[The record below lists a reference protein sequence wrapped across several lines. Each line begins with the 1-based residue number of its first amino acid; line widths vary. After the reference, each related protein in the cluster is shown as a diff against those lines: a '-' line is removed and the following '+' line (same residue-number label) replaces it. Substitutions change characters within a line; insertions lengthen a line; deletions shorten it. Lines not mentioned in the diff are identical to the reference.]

1 MEWIKEILSKHV
13 GEDGKFDL
21 DGATKEIKSEFPKNA
36 VPKADFNDKSQKLK
50 TANEDLTAANALVEQ
65 LKASNSG
72 NEDLQ
77 KQIDDYK
84 NQLETVTAER
94 LADRKNA
101 AIELALTQAG
111 AKNITAVKALLKA
124 DELEMTDEGVKGLDD
139 KVASLKKDEGYLFQ
153 SSDPAPQPKKEQ
165 FVAAGNTGGGE
176 PPKEKSW
183 KDNLAENIARTKNN

>member
-36 VPKADFNDKSQKLK
+36 VPKADFNDKTQKLK
-50 TANEDLTAANALVEQ
+50 TATEDLTTANALVEQ

-139 KVASLKKDEGYLFQ
+139 KVATLKKDEGYLFQ
-153 SSDPAPQPKKEQ
+153 TNDPTPQPKKKQ

-176 PPKEKSW
+176 SPKEKSW
-183 KDNLAENIARTKNN
+183 KDNLAENIAKTKNN

>member
-21 DGATKEIKSEFPKNA
+21 YGATKEIKSEFPKNA

-139 KVASLKKDEGYLFQ
+139 KVATLKKDEGYLFQ
-153 SSDPAPQPKKEQ
+153 TNDPTPQPKKKQ

-176 PPKEKSW
+176 PSKEKSW
-183 KDNLAENIARTKNN
+183 KDNLAENIAKTKNN

>member
-36 VPKADFNDKSQKLK
+36 VPKADFNVISLKKLK

-124 DELEMTDEGVKGLDD
+124 DELEMTDEGVKGLDN
-139 KVASLKKDEGYLFQ
+139 KVATLEKDEGY
-153 SSDPAPQPKKEQ
+153 
-165 FVAAGNTGGGE
+165 FVSNE
-176 PPKEKSW
+176 
-183 KDNLAENIARTKNN
+183 

>member
-50 TANEDLTAANALVEQ
+50 TANEDLTAANVLVEQ

-84 NQLETVTAER
+84 KQLETVTAER

-111 AKNITAVKALLKA
+111 AKNITAVKALLKT
-124 DELEMTDEGVKGLDD
+124 DELEITDEGVKGLDE
-139 KVASLKKDEGYLFQ
+139 KVAALKKDEGYLFQ
-153 SSDPAPQPKKEQ
+153 TNDPTPQPKKKQ

-183 KDNLAENIARTKNN
+183 KDNLAENIAKTKNN

>member
-36 VPKADFNDKSQKLK
+36 VPKADFNDKAQKLK
-50 TANEDLTAANALVEQ
+50 TASEDLTAANALVEQ

-84 NQLETVTAER
+84 NQLEKVNADR

-124 DELEMTDEGVKGLDD
+124 DELEMTDEGIKGLDD
-139 KVASLKKDEGYLFQ
+139 KVAALKKDEGYLFQ
-153 SSDPAPQPKKEQ
+153 SNDPAQEPKKKQ
-165 FVAAGNTGGGE
+165 FVAGGNTGGGE

-183 KDNLAENIARTKNN
+183 KDSLVENIAKTKNN

>member
-13 GEDGKFDL
+13 GENGKFDL

-65 LKASNSG
+65 LKASNSE

-139 KVASLKKDEGYLFQ
+139 KVAALKKDEDYLFQ
-153 SSDPAPQPKKEQ
+153 SNNPAPQTKKKQ

-176 PPKEKSW
+176 PPKEKNW
-183 KDNLAENIARTKNN
+183 KDNLAENIAKIKTD

>member
-153 SSDPAPQPKKEQ
+153 SSDPAPQPKKKQ
-165 FVAAGNTGGGE
+165 FVAAGNTGGGK
-176 PPKEKSW
+176 PPKENSW

>member
-1 MEWIKEILSKHV
+1 MEWIKEILAKHV

-36 VPKADFNDKSQKLK
+36 VPKVDFNDKSQKLK
-50 TANEDLTAANALVEQ
+50 TVNEDLIAANTLVEQ

-124 DELEMTDEGVKGLDD
+124 DELEMTDEGVKWLDD
-139 KVASLKKDEGYLFQ
+139 KVATLKKDEAYLFQ
-153 SSDPAPQPKKEQ
+153 TNDPAPEPKKKQ
-165 FVAAGNTGGGE
+165 FVAGGNTGGGE

-183 KDNLAENIARTKNN
+183 KDNLAENIAKTKNN

>member
-94 LADRKNA
+94 LADRKNVM
-101 AIELALTQAG
+101 IELALTQAG

-153 SSDPAPQPKKEQ
+153 SSDPAPQPKKKQ
-165 FVAAGNTGGGE
+165 FVVAGNTGGGE

>member
-21 DGATKEIKSEFPKNA
+21 EGATKEIKSEFPKNA

-50 TANEDLTAANALVEQ
+50 TSNEDLAAANALVEQ

-84 NQLETVTAER
+84 NQLENVTAER

-101 AIELALTQAG
+101 AIDLALTQAG

-124 DELEMTDEGVKGLDD
+124 DDLEITDKGVEGLDD
-139 KVASLKKDEGYLFQ
+139 KVAALKKDEGYLFQ
-153 SSDPAPQPKKEQ
+153 SNDPSTESKKKQ
-165 FVAAGNTGGGE
+165 FVAGGNTGGGE
-176 PPKEKSW
+176 PPKEKTW
-183 KDNLAENIARTKNN
+183 KEKLAENIEKAKND

>member
-1 MEWIKEILSKHV
+1 MEWIKEILSKYT

-21 DGATKEIKSEFPKNA
+21 DGATKEIRTEFPKNA
-36 VPKADFNDKSQKLK
+36 VPKADFNEKAQKLK
-50 TANEDLTAANALVEQ
+50 AVNEDLTAANELVEQ

-72 NEDLQ
+72 NDDLQ

-84 NQLETVTAER
+84 KQLENVTAER

-101 AIELALTQAG
+101 AIELALTKAG

-124 DELEMTDEGVKGLDD
+124 DELEMTDEGVKGLED
-139 KVASLKKDEGYLFQ
+139 KVAALKKDEGYLFQ
-153 SSDPAPQPKKEQ
+153 SNDPASEPKKKQ
-165 FVAAGNTGGGE
+165 FVAGGNTGGGE

-183 KDNLAENIARTKNN
+183 KDSLVENIARTKNN